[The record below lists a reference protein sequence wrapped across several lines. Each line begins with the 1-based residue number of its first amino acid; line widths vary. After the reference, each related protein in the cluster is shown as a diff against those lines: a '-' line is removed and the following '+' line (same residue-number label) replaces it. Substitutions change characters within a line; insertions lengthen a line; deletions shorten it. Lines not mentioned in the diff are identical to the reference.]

1 MQITATIRSWTSG
14 TEPQIETRVFSAL
27 ASGLLLLTQWLVGL
41 RVTGAVMEATGIYWE
56 KVYDLLSEAGLDV
69 KVVNAQHVK
78 QLKGRKTDIADSIWL
93 SRICQF
99 DLASPSLIL
108 PKLFR
113 DLRGLSRYRRTLIEQ
128 RAQKQLRIQKVLD
141 RNGVRVGGVLT
152 KITRGVNGRR
162 ILNGIAAGEERDAIL
177 AAMTRH
183 VRKKFALLG
192 DALSFE
198 VDEHSRWILSDL
210 LQQFDLD
217 TDRIDTTSR
226 RIEEALSPFE
236 TLVRLL
242 ETVPGVSRDS
252 AMAILI
258 ELGPD
263 MSVFPS
269 ARHCAAW
276 AGLCPGN
283 NESAR
288 QAPQRTH
295 PARQSDPARG
305 ARRMRTRRCANQ
317 RLPVPQLS
325 RSRQEPARLQARG
338 RRNSAQ
344 DDPHHL
350 RHAARRHALRRSR
363 HRLRGDRDRSKGGTL
378 VAEARALRVR
388 RKAWQGGRH
397 RNARPTRLTAPSPD
411 TTTGTLRAVPGN
423 PHHTAGHARR
433 RRSALKSHPDRQLRW
448 HAATGE
454 LRPALGGVSEKSLS
468 GQAGE
473 RISNV
478 RYRRY
483 WTRRA
488 TPCQG

>member
-1 MQITATIRSWTSG
+1 
-14 TEPQIETRVFSAL
+14 
-27 ASGLLLLTQWLVGL
+27 
-41 RVTGAVMEATGIYWE
+41 MEATGIYWE

-183 VRKKFALLG
+183 VRKKLTMLG

-283 NESAR
+283 NESA
-288 QAPQRTH
+288 
-295 PARQSDPARG
+295 G
-305 ARRMRTRRCANQ
+305 KRRSGRTRRGN
-317 RLPVPQLS
+317 P
-325 RSRQEPARLQARG
+325 
-338 RRNSAQ
+338 
-344 DDPHHL
+344 
-350 RHAARRHALRRSR
+350 
-363 HRLRGDRDRSKGGTL
+363 
-378 VAEARALRVR
+378 
-388 RKAWQGGRH
+388 
-397 RNARPTRLTAPSPD
+397 
-411 TTTGTLRAVPGN
+411 TLRAVLVEC
-423 PHHTAGHARR
+423 A
-433 RRSALKSHPDRQLRW
+433 
-448 HAATGE
+448 HAAVRTRGCQFHSYHE
-454 LRPALGGVSEKSLS
+454 AVKSRRGYKRAVVATAHKMLRTIYAMLRDGTPYDDPGIDYEAIAIDRKAARWLQKL
-468 GQAGE
+468 E
-473 RISNV
+473 RYGFVV
-478 RYRRY
+478 RPGKEGD
-483 WTRRA
+483 TA
-488 TPCQG
+488 MHAPHA